1 MAVETETKNAP
12 LEMDTSLNVV
22 DSPHA
27 VSGVFSDTGGRTA
40 GGTGTLSSSS
50 SPSSSAA
57 SAASGRLAATR
68 ASTAADSLAG
78 LISSGSMVLRQE
90 REASCW
96 RPPEV
101 TGNGAVPY
109 LDVMTVN
116 TAQFP
121 KSLDGDMFGTH
132 TRLLIEPISIPN
144 LKHTGVDIRPLPTKV
159 NRHRA
164 KDPLFYP
171 DGGKKV
177 HLRMNIQD
185 SLKQQLNMQSGQ
197 FSSTAVI
204 GLDEMEHWNNDGG
217 SRLLDADTKSSNGGR
232 RGGVRRSGGSGKG
245 SKKGRATVSTRARK
259 QIKAVTT
266 RRGPLAS
273 VRSSRPGARQRTAE
287 TRAVLESLH
296 GTLSM
301 MDRAVSKA

>member
-1 MAVETETKNAP
+1 
-12 LEMDTSLNVV
+12 MDSSLNV
-22 DSPHA
+22 DSPNA
-27 VSGVFSDTGGRTA
+27 VSGVFSDTGGRTG

-50 SPSSSAA
+50 S
-57 SAASGRLAATR
+57 SAASGRPAATR

-177 HLRMNIQD
+177 HLRMDIQD
-185 SLKQQLNMQSGQ
+185 SLKQHLNMKSGQ
-197 FSSTAVI
+197 LSSTAVI

-217 SRLLDADTKSSNGGR
+217 SRLLDTDTKSSSGAVARSGGR

>member
-1 MAVETETKNAP
+1 
-12 LEMDTSLNVV
+12 MDSSFPSNPNV
-22 DSPHA
+22 DSPNA
-27 VSGVFSDTGGRTA
+27 VSGVFSDTGGDR
-40 GGTGTLSSSS
+40 TGTLSSSS
-50 SPSSSAA
+50 S
-57 SAASGRLAATR
+57 GRLAGATR
-68 ASTAADSLAG
+68 ASTASDSLAG

-121 KSLDGDMFGTH
+121 KSLDGEMFGTH

-144 LKHTGVDIRPLPTKV
+144 LKHTGVDMRPLPTKL
-159 NRHRA
+159 NRHRT

-185 SLKQQLNMQSGQ
+185 SLKQPLNMQSGQ
-197 FSSTAVI
+197 LSSTAIV

-217 SRLLDADTKSSNGGR
+217 SRLLNTDTNSSSGAAGRSGGR
-232 RGGVRRSGGSGKG
+232 RGGVRRGATGKG